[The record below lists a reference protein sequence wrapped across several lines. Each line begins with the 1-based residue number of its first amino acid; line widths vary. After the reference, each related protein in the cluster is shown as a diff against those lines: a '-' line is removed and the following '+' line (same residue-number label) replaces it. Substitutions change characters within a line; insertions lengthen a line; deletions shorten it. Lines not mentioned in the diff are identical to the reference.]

1 VLILKEVKV
10 VCFDALLQVLIL
22 KEMEE
27 RSGISERRAEMGSP
41 SGMASTE
48 WAEVKVDAGRYA
60 TRVFCKESA
69 EVIEKKGGA
78 KSDKESA
85 KVREAYP
92 HRNPLSR

>member
-1 VLILKEVKV
+1 
-10 VCFDALLQVLIL
+10 VLIL

-60 TRVFCKESA
+60 NRVFCKESA
-69 EVIEKKGGA
+69 EVIEKKGGPRKKSA
-78 KSDKESA
+78 KSDRESA

-92 HRNPLSR
+92 HRIPLSR